1 MYMCNADLP
10 LPDADS
16 ADLETEGAN
25 TYQHCFPDVVQ
36 VEQQEAADLNG
47 LLRSHSKLLGP
58 APPTRTLFS
67 QNTAWC
73 CLYMVAWCL
82 MSHA

>member
-1 MYMCNADLP
+1 MYMFNADLP

-16 ADLETEGAN
+16 ADSETEGSN
-25 TYQHCFPDVVQ
+25 THQHCFPDVVQ

-58 APPTRTLFS
+58 SKDFVLPKYCMVL
-67 QNTAWC
+67 
-73 CLYMVAWCL
+73 LYMVAWCL